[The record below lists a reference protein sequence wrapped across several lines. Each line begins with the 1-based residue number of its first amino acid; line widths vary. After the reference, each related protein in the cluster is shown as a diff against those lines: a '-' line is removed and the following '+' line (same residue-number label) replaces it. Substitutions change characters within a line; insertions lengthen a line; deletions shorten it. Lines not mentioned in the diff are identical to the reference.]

1 MDKPQ
6 PQYHISDIT
15 WRRIQPHLPGQKGQ
29 WGGIARDNRLFI
41 DAVLWVLRTG
51 APWRK
56 LPEEYGKWGTVHHRF
71 IRWRDKRLWEKLLEI
86 LIDDPDFAWLIVDTG
101 PCGEHRG
108 GAVFL
113 PAPRQMKHHA
123 ASPRGSHPATSRP
136 WGRQACPAGSAPASA
151 LDSML
156 RCRPRRG
163 RSGACHDGRQ
173 QRRRTPCFHM
183 TVPAHY
189 RRTSPQDAAP
199 RPRGKVPPASRN
211 CRTGMAPHG
220 AGNLGY
226 GRLPHCTGRLRRQR
240 PLRTADGK
248 DARQAPPVFR
258 ERFGPGHGKR
268 HFPAGTAT

>member
-123 ASPRGSHPATSRP
+123 ATRYRWPWMRMVCQSEYLLQAMPQLLTSRQ
-136 WGRQACPAGSAPASA
+136 GKACRLPTGLP
-151 LDSML
+151 
-156 RCRPRRG
+156 PG
-163 RSGACHDGRQ
+163 N
-173 QRRRTPCFHM
+173 
-183 TVPAHY
+183 VPALG
-189 RRTSPQDAAP
+189 TAGLSS
-199 RPRGKVPPASRN
+199 GKCP
-211 CRTGMAPHG
+211 
-220 AGNLGY
+220 
-226 GRLPHCTGRLRRQR
+226 RLRAGQHAPLPPPPRAQR
-240 PLRTADGK
+240 SMS
-248 DARQAPPVFR
+248 
-258 ERFGPGHGKR
+258 
-268 HFPAGTAT
+268 

>member
-101 PCGEHRG
+101 PCGEHRSCS
-108 GAVFL
+108 
-113 PAPRQMKHHA
+113 PAGSDLTSRERPA

-189 RRTSPQDAAP
+189 RGTSPQDAA
-199 RPRGKVPPASRN
+199 
-211 CRTGMAPHG
+211 
-220 AGNLGY
+220 Y
-226 GRLPHCTGRLRRQR
+226 
-240 PLRTADGK
+240 
-248 DARQAPPVFR
+248 
-258 ERFGPGHGKR
+258 
-268 HFPAGTAT
+268 

>member
-123 ASPRGSHPATSRP
+123 ATRYRWPWMRMVCQSECLLQAMPQLLTSR
-136 WGRQACPAGSAPASA
+136 Q
-151 LDSML
+151 
-156 RCRPRRG
+156 
-163 RSGACHDGRQ
+163 
-173 QRRRTPCFHM
+173 
-183 TVPAHY
+183 
-189 RRTSPQDAAP
+189 
-199 RPRGKVPPASRN
+199 
-211 CRTGMAPHG
+211 
-220 AGNLGY
+220 
-226 GRLPHCTGRLRRQR
+226 
-240 PLRTADGK
+240 
-248 DARQAPPVFR
+248 
-258 ERFGPGHGKR
+258 
-268 HFPAGTAT
+268 

>member
-101 PCGEHRG
+101 PCGSI
-108 GAVFL
+108 AAALFFSLL
-113 PAPRQMKHHA
+113 P
-123 ASPRGSHPATSRP
+123 
-136 WGRQACPAGSAPASA
+136 GR
-151 LDSML
+151 
-156 RCRPRRG
+156 
-163 RSGACHDGRQ
+163 
-173 QRRRTPCFHM
+173 
-183 TVPAHY
+183 
-189 RRTSPQDAAP
+189 
-199 RPRGKVPPASRN
+199 
-211 CRTGMAPHG
+211 
-220 AGNLGY
+220 
-226 GRLPHCTGRLRRQR
+226 
-240 PLRTADGK
+240 
-248 DARQAPPVFR
+248 
-258 ERFGPGHGKR
+258 
-268 HFPAGTAT
+268 

>member
-56 LPEEYGKWGTVHHRF
+56 LP
-71 IRWRDKRLWEKLLEI
+71 
-86 LIDDPDFAWLIVDTG
+86 
-101 PCGEHRG
+101 
-108 GAVFL
+108 
-113 PAPRQMKHHA
+113 
-123 ASPRGSHPATSRP
+123 
-136 WGRQACPAGSAPASA
+136 
-151 LDSML
+151 
-156 RCRPRRG
+156 
-163 RSGACHDGRQ
+163 
-173 QRRRTPCFHM
+173 
-183 TVPAHY
+183 
-189 RRTSPQDAAP
+189 
-199 RPRGKVPPASRN
+199 
-211 CRTGMAPHG
+211 
-220 AGNLGY
+220 
-226 GRLPHCTGRLRRQR
+226 
-240 PLRTADGK
+240 K

>member
-113 PAPRQMKHHA
+113 PAPRQPWMRMVCQSEYLLQA
-123 ASPRGSHPATSRP
+123 MPQLLTSR
-136 WGRQACPAGSAPASA
+136 Q
-151 LDSML
+151 
-156 RCRPRRG
+156 
-163 RSGACHDGRQ
+163 
-173 QRRRTPCFHM
+173 
-183 TVPAHY
+183 
-189 RRTSPQDAAP
+189 
-199 RPRGKVPPASRN
+199 
-211 CRTGMAPHG
+211 
-220 AGNLGY
+220 
-226 GRLPHCTGRLRRQR
+226 
-240 PLRTADGK
+240 
-248 DARQAPPVFR
+248 
-258 ERFGPGHGKR
+258 
-268 HFPAGTAT
+268 

>member
-1 MDKPQ
+1 MPPPATAGRGCAWCASPSTFCRQ
-6 PQYHISDIT
+6 CRSCSPAGSDLT
-15 WRRIQPHLPGQKGQ
+15 SRERP
-29 WGGIARDNRLFI
+29 
-41 DAVLWVLRTG
+41 
-51 APWRK
+51 
-56 LPEEYGKWGTVHHRF
+56 
-71 IRWRDKRLWEKLLEI
+71 
-86 LIDDPDFAWLIVDTG
+86 
-101 PCGEHRG
+101 
-108 GAVFL
+108 
-113 PAPRQMKHHA
+113 A

-248 DARQAPPVFR
+248 DGRPDARQAPPVFR

>member
-1 MDKPQ
+1 MDKPR

-56 LPEEYGKWGTVHHRF
+56 LPEEYGK
-71 IRWRDKRLWEKLLEI
+71 LLEI

-123 ASPRGSHPATSRP
+123 ATRYRWPWMRMVCQSEYLLQAMPQLLTSR
-136 WGRQACPAGSAPASA
+136 Q
-151 LDSML
+151 
-156 RCRPRRG
+156 
-163 RSGACHDGRQ
+163 
-173 QRRRTPCFHM
+173 
-183 TVPAHY
+183 
-189 RRTSPQDAAP
+189 
-199 RPRGKVPPASRN
+199 
-211 CRTGMAPHG
+211 
-220 AGNLGY
+220 
-226 GRLPHCTGRLRRQR
+226 
-240 PLRTADGK
+240 
-248 DARQAPPVFR
+248 
-258 ERFGPGHGKR
+258 
-268 HFPAGTAT
+268 